1 MLTQPEFKKPW
12 FSIVSVREKS
22 GRSMADIAREICAEY
37 GVTLAQVRGSRG
49 FRRIVEARKAIITKV
64 YDERPDL
71 SSSQIAV
78 FLCCDGST
86 VRHLWRDLRVLE
98 AA

>member
-1 MLTQPEFKKPW
+1 MFTESEFRKPW
-12 FSIVSVREKS
+12 FRIVSVREKS

-37 GVTLAQVRGSRG
+37 GVTLAQVRGSRC

-71 SSSQIAV
+71 SSSQVAV
-78 FLCCDGST
+78 FLCCDGSA
-86 VRHLWRDLRVLE
+86 VRHLWRDLRALE